1 MPISYKFIAVQVSS
15 KINLTMEHQD
25 EIIDGYIDYNIIKN
39 YFLNIS
45 INSSLTNETK
55 SNELND
61 DDITNIKFIFNNQ
74 NMSLNEEEKYIIDD
88 NEIKVIYIVTVD
100 NQTKFKLLNIFN
112 KYGYNPNET
121 NKCSIEDTL
130 IPDTPDQTVSNDSCF
145 TDEIIQKS
153 NEETIKLF
161 KNKDFNTLLQIY
173 KNNSNIFNIFS
184 SYISNGDVIINCES
198 SVFNELPRCDLS
210 VPSESINESFEQ
222 IKSLDLLIPDQ
233 HIIDALKINNG
244 HMNLT
249 LRYLLYNL
257 DN

>member
-88 NEIKVIYIVTVD
+88 NEMKVIYIVTVD
-100 NQTKFKLLNIFN
+100 NQTKFKLLNIFD

-121 NKCSIEDTL
+121 NKCSIEDIL

-153 NEETIKLF
+153 NGIRLF
-161 KNKDFNTLLQIY
+161 RPVCTL
-173 KNNSNIFNIFS
+173 S
-184 SYISNGDVIINCES
+184 
-198 SVFNELPRCDLS
+198 R
-210 VPSESINESFEQ
+210 
-222 IKSLDLLIPDQ
+222 
-233 HIIDALKINNG
+233 LK
-244 HMNLT
+244 
-249 LRYLLYNL
+249 
-257 DN
+257 